1 MFPHNYPDYLKA
13 IENFSADELEEEIER
28 LKARKSIVSL
38 DTVPQIDRMIS
49 ATNARL
55 EHQRIRETGGPSTEA
70 REHVRTEIDRRRKQ
84 KNDIAEV
91 LVHAQAKMARRN
103 RFVTLVVI
111 AVALALVI
119 IFAILVTR
127 S

>member
-91 LVHAQAKMARRN
+91 LVHAQTKMARRN
-103 RFVTLVVI
+103 RIGYLVGI
-111 AVALALVI
+111 GMLVA
-119 IFAILVTR
+119 IFIVVAILANR
-127 S
+127 P